1 MRPRGGPACDAGA
14 ARVSVTD
21 RGGSSPIDHVAL
33 SKGQPD
39 GLYVA
44 GKRLLPS
51 LTFDEWRRYRDLT
64 DARRRR
70 GLAPGDAAEF
80 AALHERVTR
89 ATVVITWRIEGG
101 HPGAPE
107 EQTTT
112 DGSAEGKQ
120 RWAYAWGAND
130 STGRLSHALI
140 EWALGEMR
148 RTHDSTNDYYGAVSK
163 VVDRLADEWMFP
175 IASICQIVARTDL
188 AAAKKQLG
196 AAKAVAKKWGVA

>member
-1 MRPRGGPACDAGA
+1 MRPRGGPTCAAGA
-14 ARVSVTD
+14 TRASVTD
-21 RGGSSPIDHVAL
+21 RGGSIPIDHVAL

-51 LTFDEWRRYRDLT
+51 LTYDERRRYRDLIE
-64 DARRRR
+64 ARHQR
-70 GLAPGDAAEF
+70 GLAPGEAAEF
-80 AALHERVTR
+80 AALHQRVTR

-107 EQTTT
+107 EQTTS

-120 RWAYAWGAND
+120 REAYGWGEN
-130 STGRLSHALI
+130 SGVQLTHALI
-140 EWALGEMR
+140 EWALGEMGR
-148 RTHDSTNDYYGAVSK
+148 PRDSTNDYYSAVEK
-163 VVDRLADEWMFP
+163 VVDRRGDEWTVP
-175 IASICQIVARTDL
+175 VARICQIVAKTDL